1 MIGKENRARRNNLLA
16 EHYLLATQTGKS
28 AVVKGL
34 VRSFGLSESYIYRL
48 LGAHR
53 KQFPEKW
60 TFASTNQRELDLIE
74 DSPKSPSLMN
84 WLEMDDPLSDEPH
97 RGWFQ
102 KLIDRLFKF

>member
-1 MIGKENRARRNNLLA
+1 MIGKANRAQRNNLLA
-16 EHYLLATQTGKS
+16 EHYLLATQTGRPR
-28 AVVKGL
+28 VVKGL
-34 VRSFGLSESYIYRL
+34 VRSFSLSESYIYRL

-60 TFASTNQRELDLIE
+60 TFSSTNQRELDIIQKL
-74 DSPKSPSLMN
+74 PKSPSLMS
-84 WLEMDDPLSDEPH
+84 WLEMDDPLLDEPP

>member
-1 MIGKENRARRNNLLA
+1 MKGKENRARRNNLMA

-28 AVVKGL
+28 GVVKGL

-60 TFASTNQRELDLIE
+60 TVGSTNQRELDII
-74 DSPKSPSLMN
+74 
-84 WLEMDDPLSDEPH
+84 SDKPP